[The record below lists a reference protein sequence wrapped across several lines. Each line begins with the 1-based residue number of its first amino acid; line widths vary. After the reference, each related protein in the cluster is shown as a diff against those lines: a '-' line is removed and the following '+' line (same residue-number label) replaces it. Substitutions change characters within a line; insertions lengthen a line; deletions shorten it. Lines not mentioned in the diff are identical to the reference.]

1 MGVDAMNEHVKDF
14 ATRIRAH
21 ELFPEWIAEID
32 KKRPVVPTYEPTE
45 SSEEER
51 ALLERIKFET
61 ARQRGF
67 DLFRLLITGTK

>member
-1 MGVDAMNEHVKDF
+1 MNEHVKEF

-45 SSEEER
+45 SSEE
-51 ALLERIKFET
+51 
-61 ARQRGF
+61 
-67 DLFRLLITGTK
+67 